1 MKWYCCFEYPLL
13 VLQLKNMKKLKSLKL
28 KNLLL
33 VYSSVEFNY
42 LTEVSLTQRI
52 PPNILNFSNL
62 KQLGLKQL
70 ERIAFDSRESV
81 FVF

>member
-1 MKWYCCFEYPLL
+1 
-13 VLQLKNMKKLKSLKL
+13 MKKLKSLIL
-28 KNLLL
+28 QDLIL

-70 ERIAFDSRESV
+70 ARIAFDSRESV